1 LLSRKIPEAETNTPS
16 LKIKWATGFDWVISE
31 EEDIDWDLEFENQ
44 VASNKLWLYSLVAVG
59 RLSLDASLTSRKQFG
74 TVKIVRSF
82 ISRSRDA
89 NFVKQL
95 KTASS
100 SDHSTA
106 TRVSALVCYLNV
118 LRQSSEKD
126 WNHIRD
132 VVALIRFWCDW
143 LTEEGQFT
151 KNNHGIM

>member
-1 LLSRKIPEAETNTPS
+1 EYRLLLQQYRGNVHRMTWRDFCLNDSQLKDIIQNEVGSQMLLSRKIPEAETNTPS

-59 RLSLDASLTSRKQFG
+59 RLSLDASLNSRKHFWAE
-74 TVKIVRSF
+74 KIVRSF

-95 KTASS
+95 KTA
-100 SDHSTA
+100 
-106 TRVSALVCYLNV
+106 
-118 LRQSSEKD
+118 
-126 WNHIRD
+126 
-132 VVALIRFWCDW
+132 
-143 LTEEGQFT
+143 
-151 KNNHGIM
+151 